1 MNRAYMPAE
10 IAAMV
15 LWREGL
21 LCSVHICQRE
31 AWRPAGGL
39 PLSPTRGWATECLGL
54 LDVPQTVW
62 MACPYQAASLQGSLG
77 VGRAILAANDSGSGS
92 GWQQSKQ
99 D

>member
-1 MNRAYMPAE
+1 MHRAYMPAE

-15 LWREGL
+15 LWREGP
-21 LCSVHICQRE
+21 LCTVHICQRE

-54 LDVPQTVW
+54 LDVLQTVW